1 MPKNQPINRSLSPP
15 TLKTTK
21 IFEPL
26 EKTREKQIKSRQRT
40 NTTTHTVLEGNFYVS
55 QYVGAYKKAQNY
67 HYNPP
72 QKKSSQ
78 ICQIC
83 QQKNQPNAGTPL
95 IHPACYN
102 DTAHISSQL
111 STSKYENDKVPNNNR
126 TSDHNNKPL
135 NHSTVHHPP

>member
-83 QQKNQPNAGTPL
+83 QQKKINPTRAPRSYTPL
-95 IHPACYN
+95 A
-102 DTAHISSQL
+102 TTTQL
-111 STSKYENDKVPNNNR
+111 IY
-126 TSDHNNKPL
+126 PL
-135 NHSTVHHPP
+135 NSPLQNMRMIRYRIIIEHPTTRTNH